1 MSMVTIRAS
10 GPSLSVI
17 ARPSKPS
24 IMRQSLVVAL
34 LAVALPCAAQGKQ
47 ITLEE
52 LLSAPFPDGLVAS
65 PSGGVVAWT
74 FDEGGSRNVWI
85 ARPPDYKA
93 SRITSYRGDDGQEI
107 TELTFTPDG
116 SAIAYVRGGTP
127 NGHGEIPNPALD
139 VAGETQA
146 VWLVQLTGGAPRRIG
161 DGHSPAIAS
170 SGDRIAFEKSGQIW
184 GASLRDTMPAA
195 QLMHTRGRA
204 GELRWSPKGDKLAFV
219 SAREDHNFIGV
230 YDVAT
235 KTLEYLSPSVDWD
248 SSPVWSPDGAR
259 VAFIRTPT
267 TSRRPSFGA
276 IRTESPWSIVVAD
289 VATGVGHEIWKA
301 REGPGSA
308 FREIVADAQ
317 LMWAQGDRIVFP
329 WERDGWTHLYAV
341 SASGG
346 EATLLTPGNFEVEH
360 VSIAPDRATLLYSS
374 NQGDI
379 DRRHIWRVSAS
390 GGKPVA
396 VTSGTGI
403 EWSPVQTSDG
413 KAVAL
418 LHSDAKMPARP
429 AVIAGS
435 AAPRDIAPELIPSSF
450 PASALVAPQQVIF
463 PSGDGMLLHGQ
474 LFLPPGGA
482 KGERHPAV
490 VFFHGGSR
498 RQMLLGWHYMY
509 YYSNSYAMNQF
520 LASRGFVVLTVNY
533 RSGIGY
539 GLDFREALDYGATGG
554 SEYNDVQGAGLF
566 LRARADVDSSRI
578 GAWGG
583 SYGGY
588 LTALALAR
596 SSDIFSAGVDMHGVH
611 DWNLEWETFVPGWR
625 ILKDQ
630 EARRTAFLSSPMAYE
645 STWRSPVLLIQGDD
659 DRNVA
664 FSQTVQLAEDLRKQ
678 GVDVE
683 QLIFPD
689 EVHDFLL
696 HRNWLAAYTASFD
709 FLTRKLVR
717 KSAAH

>member
-1 MSMVTIRAS
+1 MRH
-10 GPSLSVI
+10 SL
-17 ARPSKPS
+17 AA
-24 IMRQSLVVAL
+24 LL

-52 LLSAPFPDGLVAS
+52 LLSPPFPNELIAA
-65 PSGGVVAWT
+65 PSGGTVAWV
-74 FDEGGSRNVWI
+74 FDEAGSRNVWV

-93 SRITSYRGDDGQEI
+93 RKITAYHGDDGQEI
-107 TELTFTPDG
+107 TELAFTPDG
-116 SAIAYVRGGTP
+116 NAIAYVRGGNP

-146 VWLVQLTGGAPRRIG
+146 VWVVQLSGGAPRRIG
-161 DGHSPAIAS
+161 DGRDPAVSA
-170 SGDRIAFEKSGQIW
+170 SGDRIAFVKSGQIW
-184 GASLRDTMPAA
+184 GASLRDTLPAT
-195 QLMHTRGRA
+195 QLTHTRGNA
-204 GELRWSPKGDKLAFV
+204 SELRWSQRSEKLAFI
-219 SAREDHNFIGV
+219 SARNDHNFVGV
-230 YDVAT
+230 YDASAN
-235 KTLEYLSPSVDWD
+235 TLQYLAPSVDWD
-248 SSPVWSPDGAR
+248 SSPVWSPDGGR
-259 VAFIRTPT
+259 IAFIRTPT

-276 IRTESPWSIVVAD
+276 IRTEEPWSIIVAD
-289 VATGVGHEIWKA
+289 VATGAGHEIWKA
-301 REGPGSA
+301 KQGVGSA
-308 FREIVADAQ
+308 FRDIVADAQ
-317 LMWAQGDRIVFP
+317 LMWAQGDRIIFP
-329 WERDGWTHLYAV
+329 WERDGYTHLYAIGV
-341 SASGG
+341 SGG
-346 EATLLTPGNFEVEH
+346 DATPLTPGEFEVEH
-360 VSIAPDRATLLYSS
+360 VSMAPDRASVLFSS

-379 DRRHIWRVSAS
+379 DRRHIWRVAAA

-396 VTSGTGI
+396 VTRGTGI
-403 EWSPVQTSDG
+403 EWAPVEASDG
-413 KAVAL
+413 KAVVIL
-418 LHSDAKMPARP
+418 RSDAKMPARP
-429 AVIAGS
+429 AIIVGS

-450 PASALVAPQQVIF
+450 PASALVTPQQVIF

-482 KGERHPAV
+482 KGERRPAL

-509 YYSNSYAMNQF
+509 YYSNAYAMNQF
-520 LASRGFVVLTVNY
+520 LASRGFVVLAVNY

-539 GLDFREALDYGATGG
+539 GLNFREALDYGATGA

-566 LRARADVDSSRI
+566 LRGRADVDSSRI

-596 SSDIFSAGVDMHGVH
+596 SSDIFAAGVDMHGVH

-630 EARRTAFLSSPMAYE
+630 EARRLAFTSSPMAYE

-696 HRNWLAAYTASFD
+696 HRNWLAAYAASFD
-709 FLTRKLVR
+709 FFTRKLVH
-717 KSAAH
+717 KTPVH

>member
-1 MSMVTIRAS
+1 MR
-10 GPSLSVI
+10 PSL
-17 ARPSKPS
+17 A
-24 IMRQSLVVAL
+24 VAL

-47 ITLEE
+47 ITLEG

-65 PSGGVVAWT
+65 PTGGAVAWT
-74 FDEGGSRNVWI
+74 FDEAGSRNVWI

-93 SRITSYRGDDGQEI
+93 KKVTSYSGDDGQEI
-107 TELTFTPDG
+107 SELAFTPDG
-116 SAIAYVRGGTP
+116 GAIAYVRGGGA
-127 NGHGEIPNPALD
+127 NGKGEIPNPALN
-139 VAGETQA
+139 VEGETQA
-146 VWLVQLTGGAPRRIG
+146 VWIVRLSGGAPRLIG
-161 DGHSPAIAS
+161 DGHALAISA
-170 SGDRIAFEKSGQIW
+170 SGDRIAFVKEGEIW
-184 GASLRDTMPAA
+184 SASLRDTKPAA

-204 GELRWSPKGDKLAFV
+204 SELRWSPKGEKLTFV
-219 SAREDHNFIGV
+219 SNRGDHNFIGV
-230 YDVAT
+230 YDAAA
-235 KTLEYLSPSVDWD
+235 KTLRYLSPSVDWD

-259 VAFIRTPT
+259 VAFIRSPT
-267 TSRRPSFGA
+267 SSRKPEFGA
-276 IRTESPWSIVVAD
+276 NRTESPWSIVVAS
-289 VATGVGHEIWKA
+289 VATGDGKEIWKA
-301 REGPGSA
+301 EEGVGSA
-308 FREIVADAQ
+308 FRDIVSDAQ
-317 LMWAQGDRIVFP
+317 LLWAQSDYIVFP
-329 WERDGWTHLYAV
+329 WERDGWTHLYKV
-341 SASGG
+341 SANGS
-346 EATLLTPGNFEVEH
+346 ASALLTPGNFEVEH
-360 VSIAPDRATLLYSS
+360 VSLSPDRGSVFYSS
-374 NQGDI
+374 NQGDT
-379 DRRHIWRVSAS
+379 DRRHIWRVGVVHGQLAQ
-390 GGKPVA
+390 

-413 KAVAL
+413 KAVAML
-418 LHSDAKMPARP
+418 RSDARVPARP
-429 AVIAGS
+429 AIALDSG
-435 AAPRDIAPELIPSSF
+435 APRDIAPELIPAAF
-450 PASALVAPQQVIF
+450 PSSALVTPQQVVF
-463 PSGDGMLLHGQ
+463 PSGDGMMLHGQ
-474 LFLPPGGA
+474 LFLPNDSIQRP
-482 KGERHPAV
+482 HPAV

-509 YYSNSYAMNQF
+509 YYSNAYAMNQF
-520 LASRGFVVLTVNY
+520 LASRGFVVLAVNY

-539 GLDFREALDYGATGG
+539 GLNFREALDYGATGG

-596 SSDIFSAGVDMHGVH
+596 SSSIFAAGVDMHGVH

-645 STWRSPVLLIQGDD
+645 STWKSPVLLIQGDD
-659 DRNVA
+659 DRNVS

-709 FLTRKLVR
+709 FLSRKLVKR
-717 KSAAH
+717 TPNVKVTQQ

>member
-1 MSMVTIRAS
+1 MDSGIRA
-10 GPSLSVI
+10 PSNFVN
-17 ARPSKPS
+17 
-24 IMRQSLVVAL
+24 MRHSLI
-34 LAVALPCAAQGKQ
+34 LAFAVVALPCSAQAKQ
-47 ITLEE
+47 LTLEE
-52 LLSAPFPDGLVAS
+52 LLSAPFPEGLVAS
-65 PSGGVVAWT
+65 PSGGAVAWSYN
-74 FDEGGSRNVWI
+74 EAGSRNVWV
-85 ARPPDYKA
+85 ARAPDYKA
-93 SRITSYRGDDGQEI
+93 QRVTSYTGDNGQEI
-107 TELTFTPDG
+107 GDLAFTPDG
-116 SAIAYVRGGTP
+116 GAIAYVRGGDA

-139 VAGETQA
+139 IDGETQT
-146 VWLVQLTGGAPRRIG
+146 VWLTPLSGGAPRRIG
-161 DGHSPAIAS
+161 DGHSLAVPTA
-170 SGDRIAFEKSGQIW
+170 GDRIAFVKGGQIW
-184 GASLRDTMPAA
+184 SASLRDTMAAA
-195 QLMHTRGRA
+195 QLMHTRGGA

-219 SAREDHNFIGV
+219 SERGDHNFIGV

-235 KTLEYLSPSVDWD
+235 RSLRYMQPSVDWD
-248 SSPVWSPDGAR
+248 SSPIWSADGAR

-289 VATGVGHEIWKA
+289 ASTGVGHEIWKA
-301 REGPGSA
+301 KEGVGSA
-308 FREIVADAQ
+308 FREIVSDAQ
-317 LMWAQGDRIVFP
+317 LMWGQGDRIVFP
-329 WERDGWTHLYAV
+329 WERDGWTHLYSV
-341 SASGG
+341 PASGG
-346 EATLLTPGNFEVEH
+346 EAALLTPGDFEAEH
-360 VSIAPDRATLLYSS
+360 VSISPDRATIFYAS
-374 NQGDI
+374 NQGDV
-379 DRRHIWRVSAS
+379 DRRHIWRVGVS

-413 KAVAL
+413 KAVAML
-418 LHSDAKMPARP
+418 RSDAKLPARP
-429 AVIAGS
+429 ALAVGS
-435 AAPRDIAPELIPSSF
+435 AAPRDLAPEMIPATF
-450 PASALVAPQQVIF
+450 PSAALVTPQQVIF
-463 PSGDGMLLHGQ
+463 ASADGMLLHGQ
-474 LFLPPGGA
+474 LFLPPAGA
-482 KGERHPAV
+482 KSEKRPAL

-509 YYSNSYAMNQF
+509 YYSNAYAMNQF
-520 LASRGFVVLTVNY
+520 LANHGFVVLAVNY

-539 GLDFREALDYGATGG
+539 GLNFREALDYGATGG

-596 SSDIFSAGVDMHGVH
+596 ASDIYSAGVDFHGVH

-645 STWRSPVLLIQGDD
+645 STWKSPVLLIQGDD
-659 DRNVA
+659 DRNVS

-696 HRNWLAAYTASFD
+696 HRDWLAAYAATFD
-709 FLTRKLVR
+709 FFSRKLVH
-717 KSAAH
+717 KNGAH

>member
-1 MSMVTIRAS
+1 
-10 GPSLSVI
+10 
-17 ARPSKPS
+17 
-24 IMRQSLVVAL
+24 MRRSLVAAL
-34 LAVALPCAAQGKQ
+34 LAVALPCSAQGKQ

-52 LLSAPFPDGLVAS
+52 LLSAPFPDGLVAA
-65 PSGGVVAWT
+65 PTGGVVAWT
-74 FDEGGSRNVWI
+74 FDEGGSRNVWV
-85 ARPPDYKA
+85 ARPPDYRA
-93 SRITSYRGDDGQEI
+93 SKITSYRGDDGQEI
-107 TELTFTPDG
+107 TDLAFTPDG
-116 SAIAYVRGGTP
+116 KAIAYVRGSSA
-127 NGHGEIPNPALD
+127 NAHGEIPNPALD

-161 DGHSPAIAS
+161 DGRAPAISPA
-170 SGDRIAFEKSGQIW
+170 GDRIAFEKSGQIW
-184 GASLRDTMPAA
+184 GTSLRDTMAA
-195 QLMHTRGRA
+195 TQLMHTRGRA
-204 GELRWSPKGDKLAFV
+204 RELRWSPKGDKLAFV
-219 SAREDHNFIGV
+219 SARDDHNFIGV
-230 YDVAT
+230 YDAAA

-248 SSPVWSPDGAR
+248 SSPIWSPDGAR

-276 IRTESPWSIVVAD
+276 IREESPWSIVVAD
-289 VATGVGHEIWKA
+289 VATGAGHEIWKA
-301 REGPGSA
+301 KEGVGSA
-308 FREIVADAQ
+308 FRGIVADAQ
-317 LMWAQGDRIVFP
+317 LMWAQGDRIIFP

-360 VSIAPDRATLLYSS
+360 VSIAPDQATLLYSS

-379 DRRHIWRVSAS
+379 DRRHIWRVNAA

-396 VTSGTGI
+396 VTTGTGI

-413 KAVAL
+413 KAVVIL
-418 LHSDAKMPARP
+418 RSDAKLPARP
-429 AVIAGS
+429 ALIAGS
-435 AAPRDIAPELIPSSF
+435 AAPRDIAPELIPASF
-450 PASALVAPQQVIF
+450 PASALVTPQQVIL

-509 YYSNSYAMNQF
+509 YYNNSYAMNQF
-520 LASRGFVVLTVNY
+520 LASRGFVVLAVNY

-539 GLDFREALDYGATGG
+539 GLNFREALDYGATGG

-709 FLTRKLVR
+709 FLTRKLVH

>member
-1 MSMVTIRAS
+1 MAHRFHHRAS
-10 GPSLSVI
+10 SNI
-17 ARPSKPS
+17 RT
-24 IMRQSLVVAL
+24 MRHSLVVAL
-34 LAVALPCAAQGKQ
+34 IAIALPCAAQGKQ
-47 ITLEE
+47 QPTLEG
-52 LLSAPFPDGLVAS
+52 LLSVPFPDALVAS
-65 PSGGVVAWT
+65 PAGGAVAWT
-74 FDEGGSRNVWI
+74 FDDLGSRNVWV

-93 SRITSYRGDDGQEI
+93 HKVTPYSGDDGQEI
-107 TELTFTPDG
+107 TDLSFTPDG
-116 SAIAYVRGGTP
+116 SAIAYVRGQRA
-127 NGHGEIPNPALD
+127 NGHGEIPNPALN
-139 VAGETQA
+139 VEGAIQA
-146 VWLVQLTGGAPRRIG
+146 VWVVPATGGAPRKIG
-161 DGHSPAIAS
+161 EGHSPAIS
-170 SGDRIAFEKSGQIW
+170 PSGDRIAYVKGGQIW
-184 GASLRDTMPAA
+184 GASLKDTMPAV
-195 QLMHTRGRA
+195 QLMHTRGSA
-204 GELRWSPKGDKLAFV
+204 SELRWSPKGDKLAFV
-219 SAREDHNFIGV
+219 SDRGDHNFIGV
-230 YDVAT
+230 YDASA

-248 SSPVWSPDGAR
+248 TSPSWSPDGAR
-259 VAFIRTPT
+259 VAFIRTVT

-276 IRTESPWSIVVAD
+276 IRTEEPWSIVVAD
-289 VATGVGHEIWKA
+289 VASGAGHEIWKA
-301 REGPGSA
+301 KEGIGSA
-308 FREIVADAQ
+308 FNGIVSDAQ
-317 LMWAQGDRIVFP
+317 LMWGQGDRIVFP

-346 EATLLTPGNFEVEH
+346 DATLLTPGDFEVEH
-360 VSIAPDRATLLYSS
+360 VSIAPDRSTVLYSS

-379 DRRHIWRVSAS
+379 DRRHIWRVGVS

-396 VTSGTGI
+396 VTSGTGL

-413 KAVAL
+413 KAVAIL
-418 LHSDAKMPARP
+418 RSDAKVPARP
-429 AVIAGS
+429 ALIVGS

-450 PASALVAPQQVIF
+450 PSSALVTPQQVIF

-474 LFLPPGGA
+474 LFLPPGGT

-490 VFFHGGSR
+490 VFYHGGSR

-509 YYSNSYAMNQF
+509 YYSNAYAMNQF
-520 LASRGFVVLTVNY
+520 LASRGFVVLAVNY

-539 GLDFREALDYGATGG
+539 GLNFREALDYGATGG

-566 LRARADVDSSRI
+566 LRSRADVDSSRI

-596 SSDIFSAGVDMHGVH
+596 SSDIYSAGVDMHGVH

-696 HRNWLAAYTASFD
+696 HKNWLAAYTASFD
-709 FLTRKLVR
+709 FFSRKLVH
-717 KSAAH
+717 KNGAH

>member
-1 MSMVTIRAS
+1 
-10 GPSLSVI
+10 
-17 ARPSKPS
+17 
-24 IMRQSLVVAL
+24 MRHSLVVAL
-34 LAVALPCAAQGKQ
+34 LAAALPCAAQGKQ

-52 LLSAPFPDGLVAS
+52 LLSAPFPDALVAA
-65 PSGGVVAWT
+65 PSGGAVAWT
-74 FDEGGSRNVWI
+74 FDEGGSRNVWV

-93 SRITSYRGDDGQEI
+93 LKVTSYRGDDGQEI
-107 TELTFTPDG
+107 TELAFTPDG
-116 SAIAYVRGGTP
+116 GAIAYVRGGSA

-139 VAGETQA
+139 VAGVTQA
-146 VWLVQLTGGAPRRIG
+146 VWVVPVSGGAPRRIG
-161 DGHSPAIAS
+161 EGHAPAVS
-170 SGDRIAFEKSGQIW
+170 SAGDRIAFVKGGEVW
-184 GASLRDTMPAA
+184 GASLRDTMPAT
-195 QLMHTRGRA
+195 QLIHTRGRA

-230 YDVAT
+230 YDAGA
-235 KTLEYLSPSVDWD
+235 KTLQYLSPSVDWD

-276 IRTESPWSIVVAD
+276 IRTESPWSIVIAD
-289 VATGVGHEIWKA
+289 AATGAGHEIWKA
-301 REGPGSA
+301 KDGVGSA
-308 FREIVADAQ
+308 FREIVSDAQ
-317 LMWAQGDRIVFP
+317 LMWGQGDRIVFP

-346 EATLLTPGNFEVEH
+346 EATLLTPGDFEVEH
-360 VSIAPDRATLLYSS
+360 VSMAPDRATVLYAS

-379 DRRHIWRVSAS
+379 DRRHIWRVGVS

-403 EWSPVQTSDG
+403 EWAPVQTSDG
-413 KAVAL
+413 KAIAIL
-418 LHSDAKMPARP
+418 RSDAKMPARP
-429 AVIAGS
+429 ALIAGS
-435 AAPRDIAPELIPSSF
+435 GAPRDIAAELIPSSF
-450 PASALVAPQQVIF
+450 PSSALVTPQQVIF

-482 KGERHPAV
+482 KGAQHPAV

-520 LASRGFVVLTVNY
+520 LASRGFVVLSVNY

-539 GLDFREALDYGATGG
+539 GLNFREALDYGATGG

-596 SSDIFSAGVDMHGVH
+596 SSNIYSAGVDMHGVH

-696 HRNWLAAYTASFD
+696 HRSWLAAYAASFD
-709 FLTRKLVR
+709 FFTRKLVH
-717 KSAAH
+717 KNAAH

>member
-1 MSMVTIRAS
+1 
-10 GPSLSVI
+10 
-17 ARPSKPS
+17 
-24 IMRQSLVVAL
+24 MRQSLVIAL
-34 LAVALPCAAQGKQ
+34 LAVSLPCAAQGKQ

-65 PSGGVVAWT
+65 PSGGAIAWT
-74 FDEGGSRNVWI
+74 LDEAGSRNVWV
-85 ARPPDYKA
+85 ARPPEYKA

-107 TELTFTPDG
+107 TDLTFTPDG
-116 SAIAYVRGGTP
+116 SAIAYVRGGNA
-127 NGHGEIPNPALD
+127 NGRGEIPNPALD

-146 VWLVQLTGGAPRRIG
+146 VWLVQLAGGAPRRIG
-161 DGHSPAIAS
+161 DGHSPAIPS
-170 SGDRIAFEKSGQIW
+170 TGDRIVFEKGGQIW
-184 GASLRDTMPAA
+184 EASLRDTMPAT
-195 QLMHTRGRA
+195 QLMHTRGSAR
-204 GELRWSPKGDKLAFV
+204 ELRWSPKGDKLAFV

-276 IRTESPWSIVVAD
+276 IRAESPWSIVIAD
-289 VATGVGHEIWKA
+289 VATGAGHEIWKA
-301 REGPGSA
+301 KEGPGSA
-308 FREIVADAQ
+308 FHHIVSDGQ
-317 LMWAQGDRIVFP
+317 LMWTQGDRIVFP
-329 WERDGWTHLYAV
+329 WERDGWTHLYSV

-360 VSIAPDRATLLYSS
+360 VSIAPDHATVFYAS

-390 GGKPVA
+390 GGKPTA

-413 KAVAL
+413 KAIAL
-418 LHSDAKMPARP
+418 LRSDAKLPARP
-429 AVIAGS
+429 ALIVGS
-435 AAPRDIAPELIPSSF
+435 AAPRDIAPELIPASF
-450 PASALVAPQQVIF
+450 PANALVTPQQVIF

-474 LFLPPGGA
+474 LFLPPGGT

-509 YYSNSYAMNQF
+509 YYNNSYAMNQF
-520 LASRGFVVLTVNY
+520 LASRGFVVLAVNY

-696 HRNWLAAYTASFD
+696 HRNWLAAYTATFD
-709 FLTRKLVR
+709 FFSRKLVH
-717 KSAAH
+717 KNAAH

>member
-1 MSMVTIRAS
+1 MAHGFGKRA
-10 GPSLSVI
+10 PSTLVNMRHSYLI
-17 ARPSKPS
+17 AL
-24 IMRQSLVVAL
+24 IAI
-34 LAVALPCAAQGKQ
+34 ALPCAAQGKQ
-47 ITLEE
+47 LSLEE
-52 LLSAPFPDGLVAS
+52 LLSAPFPDALVAA
-65 PSGGVVAWT
+65 PSGGAVAWT
-74 FDEGGSRNVWI
+74 FDEAGARNVWV
-85 ARPPDYKA
+85 ARAPDYKA
-93 SRITSYRGDDGQEI
+93 KRVTSYMVDDGQEVG
-107 TELTFTPDG
+107 ELAFTPDG
-116 SAIAYVRGGTP
+116 SAIAYVRGGGA

-139 VAGETQA
+139 VEGATQA
-146 VWLVQLTGGAPRRIG
+146 VWLASLSGGAPRRVG
-161 DGHSPAIAS
+161 DGHSIAIAPA
-170 SGDRIAFEKSGQIW
+170 GDRIAFVKGGGIW
-184 GASLRDTMPAA
+184 SASLRDTMAA
-195 QLMHTRGRA
+195 TQLMRTRGGA
-204 GELRWSPKGDKLAFV
+204 SELRWSPKGDKLAFT
-219 SAREDHNFIGV
+219 SDRGDHGFIGV

-235 KTLEYLSPSVDWD
+235 KSLRYMQPTVDVD
-248 SSPVWSPDGAR
+248 GAPIWSPDGAR
-259 VAFIRTPT
+259 VAFIRIPT

-276 IRTESPWSIVVAD
+276 IRTEEPWSIVVAD
-289 VATGVGHEIWKA
+289 AATGVGHEIWKA
-301 REGPGSA
+301 KPGVGSA
-308 FREIVADAQ
+308 FNPLVSDAQ

-346 EATLLTPGNFEVEH
+346 DATLLTPGDFEVEH
-360 VSIAPDRATLLYSS
+360 VSFAPDRTSVLYSS

-379 DRRHIWRVSAS
+379 DRRHIWRVSVS

-396 VTSGTGI
+396 ITSGTGI
-403 EWSPVQTSDG
+403 EWAPVPTSDG
-413 KAVAL
+413 KAVAIL
-418 LHSDAKMPARP
+418 RSDAKIPARP
-429 AVIAGS
+429 AMVVGTAP
-435 AAPRDIAPELIPSSF
+435 PRDLAPEAIPASF
-450 PASALVAPQQVIF
+450 PSSALVTPQQVIF
-463 PSGDGMLLHGQ
+463 PSADGMLLHGQ

-509 YYSNSYAMNQF
+509 YYSNAYAMNQF
-520 LASRGFVVLTVNY
+520 LASRGFVVLVVNY

-539 GLDFREALDYGATGG
+539 GLNFREALDYGATGG
-554 SEYNDVQGAGLF
+554 SEYNDVQGSGLF

-596 SSDIFSAGVDMHGVH
+596 SSDIYAAGVDMHGVH

-659 DRNVA
+659 DRNVS

-683 QLIFPD
+683 QLVFPD

-696 HRNWLAAYTASFD
+696 HRSWLAAYTASFD
-709 FLTRKLVR
+709 FFSRKLVH
-717 KSAAH
+717 KNGAH

>member
-1 MSMVTIRAS
+1 MRH
-10 GPSLSVI
+10 SL
-17 ARPSKPS
+17 A
-24 IMRQSLVVAL
+24 VAL
-34 LAVALPCAAQGKQ
+34 LAIALPCAAQGKQ
-47 ITLEE
+47 LSLEE
-52 LLSAPFPDGLVAS
+52 LLSVPFPDGLVAS
-65 PSGGVVAWT
+65 PAGGAIAWT
-74 FDEGGSRNVWI
+74 FDESGSRNVWV
-85 ARPPDYKA
+85 ASPPDYKA
-93 SRITSYRGDDGQEI
+93 HKLTSYTGDNGQEI

-116 SAIAYVRGGTP
+116 KSIAYVRGQGP
-127 NGHGEIPNPALD
+127 NGHGEIPNPALN
-139 VAGETQA
+139 VEGETEA
-146 VWLVQLTGGAPRRIG
+146 VWVVSMSGGAPRKIG
-161 DGHSPAIAS
+161 EGHSPAISS
-170 SGDRIAFEKSGQIW
+170 SGDRIAYVKGGEIW
-184 GASLRDTMPAA
+184 GASLKDTLASV

-204 GELRWSPKGDKLAFV
+204 GELRWSPKGDKLAFT
-219 SAREDHNFIGV
+219 SDRGDHNFIGV
-230 YDVAT
+230 YDASA
-235 KTLEYLSPSVDWD
+235 KTLQYLSPSVDED
-248 SSPVWSPDGAR
+248 GSPIWSPDGTR
-259 VAFIRTPT
+259 VAFIRVVT

-276 IRTESPWSIVVAD
+276 NRTEEPWSIVVAD
-289 VATGVGHEIWKA
+289 VATGAGHEIWKA
-301 REGPGSA
+301 KPGVGSA
-308 FREIVADAQ
+308 FRDIVSDAQ
-317 LMWAQGDRIVFP
+317 LMWGQGDRIVFP

-341 SASGG
+341 SAAGG
-346 EATLLTPGNFEVEH
+346 EATLLTPGDFEVEH
-360 VSIAPDRATLLYSS
+360 VSLAPDRSSILYSS

-379 DRRHIWRVSAS
+379 DRRHIWRVAVT
-390 GGKPVA
+390 GGKPAA
-396 VTSGTGI
+396 VTSGTGL

-413 KAVAL
+413 KAVAIL
-418 LHSDAKMPARP
+418 RSDVKMPGRP
-429 AVIAGS
+429 ALVVGS
-435 AAPRDIAPELIPSSF
+435 AAPRDIAPELIPTSF
-450 PASALVAPQQVIF
+450 PSSALVTPQQVVF
-463 PSGDGMLLHGQ
+463 PAGDGMQLHGQ

-509 YYSNSYAMNQF
+509 YYSNAYAMNQF
-520 LASRGFVVLTVNY
+520 LASRGFVVLAVNY

-539 GLDFREALDYGATGG
+539 GLNFREALDYGATGG

-596 SSDIFSAGVDMHGVH
+596 SSDIYSAGVDFHGVH

-696 HRNWLAAYTASFD
+696 HKNWLAAYTASFD
-709 FLTRKLVR
+709 FLSRKLVR
-717 KSAAH
+717 KNSAH